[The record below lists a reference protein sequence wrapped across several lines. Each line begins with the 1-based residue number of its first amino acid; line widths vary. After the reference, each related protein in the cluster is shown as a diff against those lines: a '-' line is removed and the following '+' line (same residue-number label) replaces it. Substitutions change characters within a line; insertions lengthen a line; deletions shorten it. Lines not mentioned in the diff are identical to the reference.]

1 MVKLSTPEV
10 RRAIR
15 RHFRHRAV
23 LDLAVD
29 LANRVWFSMTA
40 VEECACLVIAMKY
53 LEDEPMRLS
62 SLFHA
67 DMVPNLPAAERAVLQ
82 ALDYRV
88 EPMRVRPATPTPFV

>member
-1 MVKLSTPEV
+1 MVKLSTLKV

-15 RHFRHRAV
+15 RHYRDRAV
-23 LDLAVD
+23 INLAVD

-62 SLFHA
+62 SRFHA

-82 ALDYRV
+82 ALDYRL